1 MASRRRWSVSVIP
14 TIGCI
19 ILIIVYLGPM
29 VLAVLSSLKDQS
41 KIFDFSINSFWP
53 LSGASYVSALGSLW
67 TPLLNSLIISA
78 SATVLTM
85 ILASGASYAL
95 ARMESGRRRRVASA
109 FLGVILLLQ
118 LIPQA
123 SAVIPNYTV
132 LVVAHL
138 ANSLLGVIVFD
149 AALMMPLAIL
159 VLRPHFAAVPIEL
172 EDAARVDGAG
182 IWTIFLRI
190 VMPLSRNG
198 LLVVGVIVFALIWG
212 EFIYAVTFL
221 GTNSLLPVSV
231 VLLNQVGQ
239 YSTSWNSVL
248 AVAVIATI
256 PVLAIFI
263 VSQRQLR
270 EGISAG
276 AIR

>member
-1 MASRRRWSVSVIP
+1 
-14 TIGCI
+14 
-19 ILIIVYLGPM
+19 M
-29 VLAVLSSLKDQS
+29 VLAVLSSLKPQTA
-41 KIFDFSINSFWP
+41 IFDFDISSFWP
-53 LSGASYVSALGSLW
+53 LNFNWYESALGSLW
-67 TPLLNSLIISA
+67 TPLLNSLIISI
-78 SATVLTM
+78 SATALTM
-85 ILASGASYAL
+85 VLASGASYAL
-95 ARMESGRRRRVASA
+95 ARMESGSRRRLAGA
-109 FLGVILLLQ
+109 ILAGILLLQ

-132 LVVAHL
+132 LVFANL
-138 ANSLLGVIVFD
+138 ANTQAGVIVFD

-159 VLRPHFAAVPIEL
+159 VLRPHFIAVPIEL

-182 IWTIFLRI
+182 TMAIFWRI
-190 VMPLSRNG
+190 VLPLTRNG

-239 YSTSWNSVL
+239 FSTSWNAVL

-256 PVLAIFI
+256 PVLALFI
-263 VSQRQLR
+263 VSQKQLR